1 MISLLKSTKRVA
13 VRMVCLA
20 FELIAGLILVLC
32 ATEQPAKAYADP
44 GSAALLWQLFF
55 AALVSIGF
63 QFRKLRMWFT
73 GRWHRREE
81 VIQTNGGA
89 TRKAER

>member
-1 MISLLKSTKRVA
+1 MNSLLKSTKRLA
-13 VRMVCLA
+13 VQVVCLA
-20 FELIAGLILVLC
+20 FELIAGMILMLC
-32 ATEQPAKAYADP
+32 ATGQPAKAYADP

-55 AALVSIGF
+55 AALVSIGL

-81 VIQTNGGA
+81 VISPNAGA